1 MSLIFNLL
9 PRVLPAFQPWSP
21 AKPSSPPS
29 QPPELV
35 RLSCPC
41 SNLPELPFSL
51 RPPGQSLLVALAS
64 MRSRDPQKGS
74 SMVPSSLLCPRAR
87 AQIWQFRGDPRLS
100 PFLTPRAGSLGS
112 SQSNAVVLWDPRC
125 SQLPESASPSRVDTG
140 PHFCPTNTG

>member
-100 PFLTPRAGSLGS
+100 FPHPLEWLTSVGVLQQSPASGTQYVCVCVSFSLF
-112 SQSNAVVLWDPRC
+112 V
-125 SQLPESASPSRVDTG
+125 
-140 PHFCPTNTG
+140 